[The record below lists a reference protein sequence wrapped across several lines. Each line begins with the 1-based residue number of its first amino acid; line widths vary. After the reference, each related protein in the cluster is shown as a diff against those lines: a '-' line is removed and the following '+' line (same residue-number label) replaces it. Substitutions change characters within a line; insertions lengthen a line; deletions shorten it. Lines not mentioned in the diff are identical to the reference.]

1 MDIYDVVIVGGGPAG
16 LKCAEGLGKTDK
28 SVLLLE
34 KNSIFGNKIC
44 AGGITRKDMA
54 MLDLPGHL
62 IQQQIYDAS
71 LFSPHNRSTTHTQS
85 PLLYTV
91 NRRDLGDW
99 QLSRLRGSGV
109 TVHTLAMVNRI
120 DSEKVTLRDGTSYG
134 YRYLVGADGY
144 ASLVR
149 RHLDLPVKKRLIGMQ
164 YILACEDVNPVLE
177 IYLDSR
183 YFKSWYAWIFPHQNS
198 LAVGCCCDP
207 RFLKASRLRKN
218 FHEWLGRKGIQTSG
232 TRMESGPISYDYRG
246 IRFGN
251 IFLAGEAAGLGSGLS
266 GEGIYQAL
274 VSGQEVARM
283 IIDPDYVSEPMKRVV
298 RFNAIQNRFMQLMYR
313 SGILRGLFIELI
325 LVLMNNRYIRTR
337 ISNAFS

>member
-16 LKCAEGLGKTDK
+16 LRCAELLGKTDK

-34 KNSIFGNKIC
+34 KDAIIGNKVC

-54 MLDLPGHL
+54 MLDLPGHI
-62 IQQQIYDAS
+62 IQQSICDAS
-71 LFSPHNRSTTHTQS
+71 LYSPLNRSITSTTY

-91 NRRDLGDW
+91 NRRDLGKW
-99 QLSRLRGSGV
+99 QLSRLKGSGV
-109 TVHTLAMVNRI
+109 SIHKPAMVTQI
-120 DSEKVTLRDGTSYG
+120 DPEKVTLRNGSSYG

-164 YILACEDVNPVLE
+164 YILERKDVKPVLE
-177 IYLDSR
+177 IYLNSR
-183 YFKSWYAWIFPHQNS
+183 YFKSWYAWVFPHRNS

-207 RFLKASRLRKN
+207 RYMKASRLKEK
-218 FHEWLGRKGIQTSG
+218 FHKWLGQQGIHTKDA
-232 TRMESGPISYDYRG
+232 RLESGPISYDYRG

-283 IIDPDYVSEPMKRVV
+283 IMDPDYVSEPLEKVV
-298 RFNAIQNRFMQLMYR
+298 RFNAIQNRFMHALYLT
-313 SGILRGLFIELI
+313 GILRGLFIELI
-325 LVLMNNRYIRTR
+325 LLLMNNRYIRTR
-337 ISNAFS
+337 VSNAFS